1 MHQNVPLSTARWGE
15 AGLCMD
21 GILDQQIELPVS
33 QRGAHIKILMLLED
47 PKIYS
52 ELWDYVHLNKW
63 VIDPVKLADFSA
75 QQMLLTVAKTYGTD
89 PMDKEL

>member
-1 MHQNVPLSTARWGE
+1 
-15 AGLCMD
+15 
-21 GILDQQIELPVS
+21 
-33 QRGAHIKILMLLED
+33 MLLED